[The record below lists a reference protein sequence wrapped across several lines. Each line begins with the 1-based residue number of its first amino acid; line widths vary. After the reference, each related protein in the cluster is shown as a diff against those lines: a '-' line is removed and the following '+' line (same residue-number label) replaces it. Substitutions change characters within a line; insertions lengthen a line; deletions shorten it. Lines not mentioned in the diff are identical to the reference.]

1 MNQPLIRYI
10 GLISIST
17 GVMIGPLDTSV
28 NIAFPHIV
36 ADFDQPMRMTQ
47 WVVIC
52 YVLTY
57 ASLML
62 VFGKLGDLY
71 GQRRIFC
78 LGLMASI
85 FALAL
90 ISLADSFNAL
100 LFFRFLQ
107 GVGIGL
113 VTSVAPAM
121 MISLYPEEKRSHAV
135 GLFTLFFALGGLL
148 GPIIGGVSV
157 SYTHLTL
164 PTKRIV

>member
-1 MNQPLIRYI
+1 
-10 GLISIST
+10 
-17 GVMIGPLDTSV
+17 MIGPLDTSV

-36 ADFDQPMRMTQ
+36 ADFDQPMKMTQ

-71 GQRRIFC
+71 GQRRIFF

-90 ISLADSFNAL
+90 ISLADSFNTL
-100 LFFRFLQ
+100 LFFRFNKNNILLCLLDKIREVIF
-107 GVGIGL
+107 GFFRNNYN
-113 VTSVAPAM
+113 TS
-121 MISLYPEEKRSHAV
+121 
-135 GLFTLFFALGGLL
+135 
-148 GPIIGGVSV
+148 
-157 SYTHLTL
+157 
-164 PTKRIV
+164 